1 MNKLLEPTKEM
12 IEAGQ
17 IAGNLQ
23 YAKVI
28 RSYEAMISKSETIPK
43 LLAVVEVLKF
53 YAKPETYESETLDGV
68 RTTYTYPIEKDRGR
82 KAREALKDLEG

>member
-1 MNKLLEPTKEM
+1 MNKLLEPTEEM

-43 LLAVVEVLKF
+43 LLAALEAADI
-53 YAKPETYESETLDGV
+53 YIHCAPEP
-68 RTTYTYPIEKDRGR
+68 YTDHDWQKWKDAHNAF
-82 KAREALKDLEG
+82 KALPAGCLRSNK

>member
-43 LLAVVEVLKF
+43 LLAVVEALEKECYTHGV
-53 YAKPETYESETLDGV
+53 DGV
-68 RTTYTYPIEKDRGR
+68 CDCPFCNILGDFYE
-82 KAREALKDLEG
+82 

>member
-1 MNKLLEPTKEM
+1 MNKLLEPTEEM

-43 LLAVVEVLKF
+43 LLAVLKF
-53 YAKPETYESETLDGV
+53 YADRDNYLTISAENPTPNVVMDDG
-68 RTTYTYPIEKDRGR
+68 DL
-82 KAREALKDLEG
+82 AREALKALEE